1 MVKYDVGKKGLPHV
15 TYIHIYS
22 RVHILQ
28 AMAPQQAFREV
39 VRLLA
44 LLLLAALIIAVKI
57 TIACGIMSVNIQGN
71 GFQRWQGVKS
81 VVQNELL
88 ERRPDV
94 GDLQASEGAQLTDA
108 SLHKAVT
115 NCEQLIVQPYPQL
128 LSTPPRSKP
137 AISVSRASPH
147 QRLDTNVPSM
157 DLQLLQLSRCRCR
170 M

>member
-1 MVKYDVGKKGLPHV
+1 
-15 TYIHIYS
+15 
-22 RVHILQ
+22 
-28 AMAPQQAFREV
+28 MAPQQAFREV

-115 NCEQLIVQPYPQL
+115 NCEQLIVQL